1 MRLCNY
7 RIFFGLSRLS
17 GALSLL
23 TRFVA
28 YMSFIHKA
36 GKFDSR
42 MRMRRSV
49 LRANAALSS
58 LEGPTGLRRSSVW
71 SCPTA
76 KRTVGLMT
84 GPSSGFMLRLVFP
97 VPRTLRRCH
106 VLCPRRFSL
115 WSTSARPTSGGQV
128 LDIGSAWT
136 PLQRRLT

>member
-1 MRLCNY
+1 MRSCNY
-7 RIFFGLSRLS
+7 QNFSGLSRLS

-23 TRFVA
+23 MRFVT
-28 YMSFIHKA
+28 YMSCIRKA
-36 GKFDSR
+36 EKFDLK
-42 MRMRRSV
+42 MRTRHSV
-49 LRANAALSS
+49 LRADAVLSS
-58 LEGPTGLRRSSVW
+58 LEGPIGLRRSSVW

-76 KRTVGLMT
+76 RRTIGMMI